1 MQALPYYTVDNGPGK
16 DEVSKE
22 VPLDVTN
29 FFNSRTHVEH
39 LVAIT
44 SEISVAAKSIF
55 GFYQM
60 ILTFAS
66 MSIWFCVQ
74 KED

>member
-44 SEISVAAKSIF
+44 SEISAVAK
-55 GFYQM
+55 
-60 ILTFAS
+60 
-66 MSIWFCVQ
+66 
-74 KED
+74 